1 MSAKEVCSVTV
12 CCRCSAGSYTPRL
25 CPLCYASLSSPSP
38 SRSNVFSLY
47 TPPTY
52 PSQKIAKKTDTSEFK
67 GKLKKLTTFNT
78 VEGFWRA
85 YLYLKRPSALEGNV
99 NLYLFREGPSVCPMW
114 EAFPRGGCWILKVK
128 KKTTGPSVLGKMWQD
143 IVLALIGEQ
152 FDEPDVVGIS
162 VCIRKAEDL
171 ISVWNSDNR
180 NEEIRFR
187 IGEKMKEVLDLEPST
202 VIEYKAHAESMQDLS
217 TFRNTKAYVFAAAA
231 GSPTNGSPEH

>member
-1 MSAKEVCSVTV
+1 MPVYAH
-12 CCRCSAGSYTPRL
+12 TP
-25 CPLCYASLSSPSP
+25 PPSP
-38 SRSNVFSLY
+38 RTDTCTRRRHLLCLSLAAPS
-47 TPPTY
+47 TPP
-52 PSQKIAKKTDTSEFK
+52 PSNPLSPPLPFPPFPSHDNKQQQKIAKKTDTTEFK

-99 NLYLFREGPSVCPMW
+99 NLYLFREGPTVCPMW

-152 FDEPDVVGIS
+152 FEEPDVVGIS

-180 NEEIRFR
+180 NEDIRFR
-187 IGEKMKEVLDLEPST
+187 IGEKMKEVLDLEPTT

-231 GSPTNGSPEH
+231 GSPEH